1 MGVCFAGLRK
11 ICGVPSQSTQ
21 EPDLMSLNLS
31 PEDVSAARE
40 TQQFQTQ
47 MGQISR
53 HSAVFFVGTIF
64 RIGAGY
70 LFKVYLA
77 RTLGPEPLGI
87 YALGMTIVGFLGV
100 FNGLGLP
107 QAAVRFVAHYTASG
121 KTEQLRQFLV
131 SATGLILA
139 ANVAL
144 GLTVLGVGPW
154 VAAHFYHTPALTPYL
169 KFFALIMMLGALS
182 TFFAKVLQ
190 GYKEVSRLTVIT
202 DFVGT
207 PLTIL
212 ASGVL
217 ITWGAGLRGYVVAQV
232 ISAAAVLA
240 LLLRLV
246 WKLTPPAAR
255 PLQSK
260 VWRPES
266 QVLSFSAT
274 VLGIGL
280 LDFLAGQSD
289 RILIGFYMNAR
300 NLGIYAVA
308 SAVVAYIPIA
318 LQSVNQIFSSTIADL
333 HTRGERQLLGRLYQ
347 TLTRWVLAFTL
358 PLAVVIMVFAR
369 PLMRIFGADFEAGW
383 LVLIIGTVGQ
393 LVNCGVGSV
402 GYLLLMSGN
411 ERRLIKVQA
420 DAAVVTAGLSFAL
433 VPQWGIV
440 GAAVASAA
448 TNILTNLWNLAQS
461 HRLFGFLP
469 YNRRSLRLLLPTAVC
484 TIVVLLTKAMFHNV
498 GRTWVGIVVSLL
510 LAYAVFLGVS
520 LGSGFDADD
529 RLIGRAMW

>member
-1 MGVCFAGLRK
+1 MK
-11 ICGVPSQSTQ
+11 

-31 PEDVSAARE
+31 EENLLAARE

-47 MGQISR
+47 MGHISR
-53 HSAVFFVGTIF
+53 HSAVFFLGMIF

-87 YALGMTIVGFLGV
+87 YALGMTIIGFLGV
-100 FNGLGLP
+100 FNGLGLS

-121 KTEQLRQFLV
+121 KIEQLRQFLI
-131 SATGLILA
+131 SATGLILG

-144 GLTVLGVGPW
+144 GLTVLWIGPW
-154 VAAHFYHTPALTPYL
+154 LAAYFYHTPALLPYL
-169 KFFALIMMLGALS
+169 RFFALIMMLGAPA
-182 TFFAKVLQ
+182 TFFGKVLQ
-190 GYKEVSRLTVIT
+190 GYKEVARLTVIT

-207 PLTIL
+207 PLTML
-212 ASGVL
+212 ASVVL
-217 ITWGAGLRGYVVAQV
+217 IAWGAGLRGYILAQV
-232 ISAAAVLA
+232 ISGAAVLA
-240 LLLRLV
+240 LSLRLV
-246 WKLTPPAAR
+246 WKLTPAAASH
-255 PLQSK
+255 LQSL

-280 LDFLAGQSD
+280 LNFLAGQSD
-289 RILIGFYMNAR
+289 KVLIGFYMNAR
-300 NLGIYAVA
+300 ELGIYAVA
-308 SAVVAYIPIA
+308 AAVVAYIPIA

-347 TLTRWVLAFTL
+347 TLTRWVLAFSL
-358 PLAVVIMVFAR
+358 PLVIVIVVFAR
-369 PLMRIFGADFEAGW
+369 PLMRIFGADFEVGW
-383 LVLIIGTVGQ
+383 LVLIIGAVGQ

-411 ERRLIKVQA
+411 ERRLIKVQVV
-420 DAAVVTAGLSFAL
+420 AAVVTVVLSFVL
-433 VPQWGIV
+433 VPRWGIV

-448 TNILTNLWNLAQS
+448 TTVLTNLWNLAQL
-461 HRLFGFLP
+461 HRVFGFIP
-469 YNRRSLRLLLPTAVC
+469 YNRRSLRLLVPTAAC
-484 TIVVLLTKAMFHNV
+484 AIVVLFSKAMFHNV
-498 GRTWVGIVVSLL
+498 GRAWAGIVVSLL
-510 LAYAVFLGVS
+510 LAYAAFITVS

-529 RLIGRAMW
+529 RLIGRAVWAKIKGFLPMIDVGA